1 MIRTIDT
8 VDLEEILESYHQL
21 ESNMSWTDYGTKG
34 RQAGLQYRDIE
45 DPWNSAVGKSR
56 GEELAYT
63 NLNPFFS
70 NTVFERLIDQYQ
82 LKRTRLMWL
91 NPMSCY
97 SMHRDSTPRIH
108 IPLITNTECY
118 FVFKRG
124 IIRHMPAGSVYR
136 VDTTRYHSFMN
147 CSDHLRL
154 HLVGVISRDQHD

>member
-1 MIRTIDT
+1 MIRIIDT
-8 VDLEEILESYHQL
+8 VDIVEILESYQQL
-21 ESNMSWTDYGTKG
+21 EHNITWTDYGTKG
-34 RQAGLQYRDIE
+34 RQAGLQYKDIE

-63 NLNPFFS
+63 NLNPFFTG
-70 NTVFERLIDQYQ
+70 TVFEQLINQYQ
-82 LKRTRLMWL
+82 LKRTRLLWL

-108 IPLITNTECY
+108 IPLITNSECY

-147 CSDHLRL
+147 CSDHMRL
-154 HLVGVISRDQHD
+154 HLVGVISEDQHD